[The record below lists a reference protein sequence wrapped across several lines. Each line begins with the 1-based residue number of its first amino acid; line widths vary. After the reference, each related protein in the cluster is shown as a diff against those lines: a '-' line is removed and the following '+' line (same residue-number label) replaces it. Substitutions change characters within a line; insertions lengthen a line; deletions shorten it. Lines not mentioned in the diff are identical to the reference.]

1 MEGIDANAP
10 GTTQLL
16 MGNEAIARGALEAG
30 LGFTAQYP
38 GTPSSEI
45 LSALA
50 AVAKNLNFHAEWS
63 VNEMVAVEAAAG
75 ASFAGIPALSAMK
88 QNGVNVA
95 SDFLVNLGM
104 TGSGTGG
111 LVLVT
116 GDDPSAISSSNE
128 EDSRWICKWMDMPL
142 LEPCTAQEA
151 KDMTRWAFEVSRI
164 VDNAC
169 FVRETTRL
177 AHTRGKVVLGDLPK
191 ERKTAYFPDVW
202 NMCNPTKSQFTS
214 GPFGILHHKL
224 HERLKKIVP
233 LFEDSEFNEYV
244 GPEKPELLV
253 ITSGV
258 CSLYCKEAV
267 TLLGAEDRIGVF
279 KLGTTWPLPE
289 KLLRTQLERTQTV
302 LFAEE
307 IDAFTEGNVMELA
320 ASLWADLKPITFLGK
335 RSGHIPSWGAVSTDM
350 MASTMAGILKVEYS
364 SANRTAAYTE
374 ELNTAAKMVP
384 PRAINF
390 CPGCPHRGTY
400 WAIKNAL
407 TIDGRHGLVA
417 GDIGCYSLGFIGA
430 GFFQER
436 TMHCMGAGIGV
447 ANGLGNL
454 REFGFEQPVLALA
467 GDSTFYHACIPAM
480 VNGVYNKANFIFV
493 IVDNSATAM
502 TGFQPHPGV
511 GRAATGD
518 PAPIVD
524 MEAICRALGA
534 RVEVC
539 DPFDIEGTTST
550 LLDLMADEGEGARV
564 LIMRRICELVRARRD
579 KGRPYTMRV
588 NPDVCAGDA
597 CGCNR
602 LCIRLF
608 GCPGLIW
615 DQETG
620 RAKIDEAI
628 CTGCGLCTDICPQKA
643 IEREAA

>member
-1 MEGIDANAP
+1 MAGIDADAP
-10 GTTQLL
+10 GTTELM
-16 MGNEAIARGALEAG
+16 MGNEAIARGALEG
-30 LGFTAQYP
+30 GVGFAAQYP

-45 LSALA
+45 IAVLA
-50 AVAKNLNFHAEWS
+50 GVAKNMGIHAEWS
-63 VNEMVAVEAAAG
+63 SNEMVAVEAAAG

-88 QNGVNVA
+88 QNGVNVS

-104 TGSGTGG
+104 TGIGTGG
-111 LVLVT
+111 LVLIT

-142 LEPCTAQEA
+142 LEPTTAQEA
-151 KDMTRWAFEVSRI
+151 KDMVKWAFEVSR
-164 VDNAC
+164 VAGNAC

-177 AHTRGKVVLGDLPK
+177 AHTRGKVVLGELPK
-191 ERKTAYFPDVW
+191 TEKKAYFPDVW
-202 NMCNPTKSQFTS
+202 NMCSPTKSQFTS

-224 HERLKKIVP
+224 HERLKNVVP
-233 LFEDSEFNEYV
+233 MFEASEFNEYV

-258 CSLYCKEAV
+258 CHLYCSEAV
-267 TLLGAEDRIGVF
+267 GMLGIGDRVGICKLGAS
-279 KLGTTWPLPE
+279 WPLPE
-289 KLLRTQLERTQTV
+289 KFIETQLRRTNRV
-302 LFAEE
+302 LFVEE
-307 IDAFTEGNVMELA
+307 IDPFIEGSVLEVAACLA
-320 ASLWADLKPITFLGK
+320 CEMPPITFMGK
-335 RSGHIPSWGAVSTDM
+335 RSGHIPSWGALSTDSVAETLAELM
-350 MASTMAGILKVEYS
+350 GVEYQV
-364 SANRTAAYTE
+364 AGRTKEYQEGLTE
-374 ELNTAAKMVP
+374 AAKMVP
-384 PRAINF
+384 PRAINL

-400 WAIKNAL
+400 WMIKNAL
-407 TIDGRHGLVA
+407 TIDGRHGFVS

-436 TMHCMGAGIGV
+436 TMHCMGGGIGV

-454 REFGFEQPVLALA
+454 REFGFDQPVLAMA
-467 GDSTFYHACIPAM
+467 GDSTFFHACIPAII
-480 VNGVYNKANFIFV
+480 NGVYNKANFIFV

-524 MEAICRALGA
+524 MEAVCRAIGA

-539 DPFDIEGTTST
+539 DPFDLEGSTNT
-550 LLDLMADEGEGARV
+550 LLDLMADESGGARV
-564 LIMRRICELVRARRD
+564 LIMRRVCELVRGRRE
-579 KGRPYTMRV
+579 KTRPYTMRV
-588 NPDVCAGDA
+588 NPDVCAGDS

-615 DQETG
+615 DEETG

-628 CTGCGLCTDICPQKA
+628 CTGCGLCADICPQGA